1 MSKARKTINLNIPPD
16 LHETVAKQAKLEH
29 RTINNFVEKTL
40 IKATNFK
47 IEA

>member
-1 MSKARKTINLNIPPD
+1 MSKARKTINLNVQPD
-16 LHETVAKQAKLEH
+16 LHAVIAEAAKLEH

-47 IEA
+47 IEL